1 MAKYF
6 NFFPQVF
13 YAQDSGLKS
22 LDVLTNLTTRFTFE
36 EEFKTNTSVYYKYD
50 VEDGD
55 TPEILAYKIY
65 GSSEKHWVILLMNDI
80 VDPLYDWQLK
90 QQNVIKFVDN
100 KYSANANVGQ
110 TGYNW
115 ASTNTHS
122 YYKVVTQTVPS
133 TGEID
138 ITKYQIDSNAYS
150 ILTTSSTTYTLSDQ
164 KQITVAISK
173 ELKTYYEYE
182 VDENEAKRT
191 IKILKPEI
199 IPDLEKEFKRVLN
212 DTIQ

>member
-80 VDPLYDWQLK
+80 VDPLYDWPLK
-90 QQNVIKFVDN
+90 QQNVINFVN
-100 KYSANANVGQ
+100 N
-110 TGYNW
+110 
-115 ASTNTHS
+115 
-122 YYKVVTQTVPS
+122 
-133 TGEID
+133 
-138 ITKYQIDSNAYS
+138 
-150 ILTTSSTTYTLSDQ
+150 
-164 KQITVAISK
+164 
-173 ELKTYYEYE
+173 
-182 VDENEAKRT
+182 
-191 IKILKPEI
+191 
-199 IPDLEKEFKRVLN
+199 
-212 DTIQ
+212 

>member
-80 VDPLYDWQLK
+80 VDPLYDWPLK

-110 TGYNW
+110 TGYSW

-138 ITKYQIDSNAYS
+138 ITKYEIDSNSYS

-191 IKILKPEI
+191 IKIIKPEI

>member
-80 VDPLYDWQLK
+80 VDPLYDWPLK

-191 IKILKPEI
+191 IKIIKPEI

>member
-36 EEFKTNTSVYYKYD
+36 EEFKNNTSVYYKYD

-65 GSSEKHWVILLMNDI
+65 GSPEKHWVILLMNDI
-80 VDPLYDWQLK
+80 VDPLYDWPLK

>member
-36 EEFKTNTSVYYKYD
+36 EEFKNNTSVYYKYD

-65 GSSEKHWVILLMNDI
+65 GSSEKHWVILLLNDI
-80 VDPLYDWQLK
+80 VDPLYDWPLK

>member
-36 EEFKTNTSVYYKYD
+36 EEFKNNTSVYYKYD

-65 GSSEKHWVILLMNDI
+65 GSPEKHWVILLMNNI
-80 VDPLYDWQLK
+80 VDPLYDWPLK

-173 ELKTYYEYE
+173 KLKTYYEYE

-191 IKILKPEI
+191 IKIIKPEI

>member
-36 EEFKTNTSVYYKYD
+36 EEFKNNTSVYYKYD

-65 GSSEKHWVILLMNDI
+65 GSPEKHWVILLMNDI
-80 VDPLYDWQLK
+80 VDPLYDWPLK

-138 ITKYQIDSNAYS
+138 ISKYQIDSNAYS

>member
-36 EEFKTNTSVYYKYD
+36 EEFKNNTSVYYKYD

-65 GSSEKHWVILLMNDI
+65 GSPEKHWVILLMNNI
-80 VDPLYDWQLK
+80 VDPLYDWPLK

-173 ELKTYYEYE
+173 KLKTYYEYE

-191 IKILKPEI
+191 IKIIKPEI
-199 IPDLEKEFKRVLN
+199 IPDLEQEFKRVLN

>member
-80 VDPLYDWQLK
+80 VDPIYDWPLK
-90 QQNVIKFVDN
+90 KQNVIKFVDN

-150 ILTTSSTTYTLSDQ
+150 TSSTTYTLSDQ

>member
-36 EEFKTNTSVYYKYD
+36 EEFKNNTSVYYKYD
-50 VEDGD
+50 VADGD

-65 GSSEKHWVILLMNDI
+65 GSPEKHWVILLMNNI
-80 VDPLYDWQLK
+80 VDPLYDWPLK

-173 ELKTYYEYE
+173 ELKTYYQYE

-191 IKILKPEI
+191 IKIIKPEI

-212 DTIQ
+212 DTI

>member
-36 EEFKTNTSVYYKYD
+36 EEFKNNTSVYYKYD

-65 GSSEKHWVILLMNDI
+65 GSSEKHWVILLLNDI
-80 VDPLYDWQLK
+80 VDPLYDWPLK

-110 TGYNW
+110 TGYKW

-122 YYKVVTQTVPS
+122 YYKVVTQTIPS

>member
-80 VDPLYDWQLK
+80 VDPLYDWPLK